1 MSRVKRT
8 TASTR
13 AVGSKGERLDNDSK
27 ASLPERRN
35 RTKFLTARTFGF
47 ALLLFGSGAAALV
60 YQVLWIKQ
68 ISLVVGVEVY
78 AVTTAVSA
86 FFAGLALGG
95 AIFGRIAD
103 RTSRP
108 LRLYAKLELGVAAAG
123 IAATIAL
130 AHTAAPFAILEA
142 RVGLLAWPPLFLL
155 VAIPAFL
162 MGGTLPVLART
173 QAPQPGEVARSGGTL
188 YAANTAGAVCGAL
201 VTPFFLLP
209 RLGVRGASFAA
220 GLINIGFAIA
230 AIYLD
235 RSAEAKPVLNPAP
248 KRELPSVE
256 RRVVILIYALAGGIA
271 LGYEVIWSQAV
282 IPLMSTRSF
291 AFAIVLAT
299 YLTGLVLGS
308 AVYSR
313 FADRVRDPWGV
324 FGVLIALAG
333 LLALLSVSGIGKWF
347 VFLQW
352 HAGEAMYTITA
363 SEMLRMCARF
373 FAAAFMV
380 VFPPA
385 VLLGA
390 AFPAALRLA
399 VEPDHVGRDLG
410 AVVALN
416 TAGGIL
422 GTLLTGFVLLPKL
435 GLLRSLEILA
445 IAAALLGF
453 IAVAR
458 ARVTWN
464 FTRWLTL
471 AVGIVILL
479 IAYLTPRDK
488 LPALI
493 PKMHGSAGDIVFYEE
508 DPGGTVAIA
517 DVLAGQQSFRRL
529 YIQGVSNSGDSLPSI
544 RYMRLQALLP
554 LLIHNGEPHSVLV
567 IGLGTGIT
575 AGATLRY
582 PGLTRRVSDELL
594 PGVVHSAK
602 LFRGNFEV
610 DSAPGIEIRLRD
622 GRMDL
627 LRSSERYDL
636 ITLEPPPPSASGV
649 VNLYSSDFYAL
660 ASKRLQP
667 NGILA
672 QWLPLPT
679 QNDADT
685 RSLVR
690 SFLNVFPGASLWTTE
705 LHEML
710 LVGSLAP
717 IELDYKRISARF
729 AQPQVAEALREV
741 GIASPAALMATWVTD
756 RTGLEKY
763 ASNAPPVT
771 DDHPRIEYAPWVRRE
786 EITRVLPELLALW
799 TAPPIRGADDQFWN
813 DLAGEREL
821 LLNFYAAGIAAY
833 NGDRERWERLITSV
847 NSHDHRNPYYR
858 WIAGGE

>member
-1 MSRVKRT
+1 MSRVKRSARA
-8 TASTR
+8 TASKEDR
-13 AVGSKGERLDNDSK
+13 SKNDSRPISPGGRNQTP
-27 ASLPERRN
+27 SLPSG
-35 RTKFLTARTFGF
+35 TFGF
-47 ALLLFGSGAAALV
+47 AMLLFGSGAAALV

-95 AIFGRIAD
+95 AIFGRRAD
-103 RTSRP
+103 QTKRP
-108 LRLYAKLELGVAAAG
+108 LRLYAMLEFGIAAAGVAASL
-123 IAATIAL
+123 AL
-130 AHTAAPFAILEA
+130 AHTATIFAFLES
-142 RVGLLAWPPLFLL
+142 RVGLLAWVPLFLL
-155 VAIPAFL
+155 VAMPAFL
-162 MGGTLPVLART
+162 MGGTLPVLVRA
-173 QAPQPGEVARSGGTL
+173 QGPQPGALAWSCGTL
-188 YAANTAGAVCGAL
+188 YAANTAGAVCGAFI
-201 VTPFFLLP
+201 TPFLLLP
-209 RLGVRGASFAA
+209 RFGVQGASIAA
-220 GLINIGFAIA
+220 GLINIAVAVA
-230 AIYLD
+230 AFFLD
-235 RSAEAKPVLNPAP
+235 RSAASKTVLNPAL
-248 KRELPSVE
+248 RQELPSLE
-256 RRVVILIYALAGGIA
+256 RRVAILMYALAGGVA

-324 FGVLIALAG
+324 FGVLIAFAG
-333 LLALLSVSGIGKWF
+333 FLALASVSGIGKWF
-347 VFLQW
+347 LFLQW
-352 HAGEAMYTITA
+352 HAGEAIYTITA

-373 FAAAFMV
+373 FTAAFMV
-380 VFPPA
+380 VFLPA
-385 VLLGA
+385 LLLGA

-399 VEPDHVGRDLG
+399 VQPDHVGRDLG

-422 GTLLTGFVLLPKL
+422 GTLVTGFVLLPKL
-435 GLLRSLEILA
+435 GLLRSLEVLA
-445 IAAALLGF
+445 IVAGLLGL
-453 IAVAR
+453 IAVSR
-458 ARVTWN
+458 ARMAWN
-464 FTRWLTL
+464 VTRWLTL

-479 IAYLTPRDK
+479 LAYLTPRDK
-488 LPALI
+488 LAALI
-493 PKMHGSAGDIVFYEE
+493 PRIHGSTGNIVFYEE
-508 DPGGTVAIA
+508 DPGGTVVIA
-517 DVLAGQQSFRRL
+517 DVPAGRQSFRRL
-529 YIQGVSNSGDSLPSI
+529 YIQGVSNSGDSLPAI

-554 LLIHNGEPHSVLV
+554 LIMHNGEPHSVLV

-594 PGVVHSAK
+594 PGVLHSAK
-602 LFRGNFEV
+602 LFRGNYDV
-610 DSAPGIEIRLRD
+610 DSAPGIEIQLRD

-667 NGILA
+667 NGILS
-672 QWLPLPT
+672 QWLPLST
-679 QNDADT
+679 QNTEDT

-690 SFLNVFPGASLWTTE
+690 SFLNVFPYASLWTTE
-705 LHEML
+705 LNEML

-717 IELDYKRISARF
+717 IDLDYHQISTRF
-729 AQPQVAEALREV
+729 AQPQVAEALSEV
-741 GIASPAALMATWVTD
+741 GIASPAALLATWVTD
-756 RTGLEKY
+756 RNGLVKF
-763 ASNAPPVT
+763 ASHAPPVT
-771 DDHPRIEYAPWVRRE
+771 DDRPRIEYATWVRRG
-786 EITRVLPELLALW
+786 EITRVLPELLSLW
-799 TAPPIRGADDQFWN
+799 NAPPIRGADDQFWN
-813 DLAGEREL
+813 DLAAQREL

-833 NGDRERWERLITSV
+833 NGDRDRWERLMANV

-858 WIAGGE
+858 WISGTE